1 MKIYK
6 MLFYLSFICL
16 SVALFI
22 INFLIDIQSP
32 LFETSHTILAFSG
45 IIFLIICID
54 MIISEGIT
62 MKLLKLKQTVR
73 VKFNPYIITE
83 EFLVSE

>member
-32 LFETSHTILAFSG
+32 LFETRHTILAFSG

-54 MIISEGIT
+54 MIISERDNNET
-62 MKLLKLKQTVR
+62 TK
-73 VKFNPYIITE
+73 TE
-83 EFLVSE
+83 TNSTGKV

>member
-22 INFLIDIQSP
+22 INFFIDIQSP

-54 MIISEGIT
+54 MIISERDNNET
-62 MKLLKLKQTVR
+62 TK
-73 VKFNPYIITE
+73 TE
-83 EFLVSE
+83 TNSTGKV